1 MITFVASCLTIYNYN
16 YLNIGALLLLN
27 MIIILKL
34 YKTYNN
40 KILKKEPFKIITENT
55 MYINNKTENNEED
68 ILLIAR
74 DRLIEIFRNNLLIRI
89 LQPCSEL
96 DFKQI
101 LKMLL
106 NTFIFMICGYL
117 SSFEIRHILALPF
130 VIQNIVDIVL

>member
-1 MITFVASCLTIYNYN
+1 
-16 YLNIGALLLLN
+16 

-55 MYINNKTENNEED
+55 IYVNNKIENNEED